1 MNDLCYLK
9 ELSVCGACRCYHVLR
24 LQSWVRYGF
33 PYLRSFVLLWC
44 DQVKQFL
51 KFWTSIH
58 FCILEILYFS
68 LSKISLLLQ
77 FVGESD
83 TTVTCSIM
91 ACMLYSLRKKRIRI
105 DLLCFCHQ
113 SAKGPAQVILT
124 LLSLRFLM
132 LNCFC
137 AWTRGLQLNV

>member
-1 MNDLCYLK
+1 MLPERTVSMWCLQMLSCAKTTKMSKIWLSILK
-9 ELSVCGACRCYHVLR
+9 EFCVIVMRPGKAVFKILNLS
-24 LQSWVRYGF
+24 
-33 PYLRSFVLLWC
+33 SFL
-44 DQVKQFL
+44 
-51 KFWTSIH
+51 H
-58 FCILEILYFS
+58 FRNPYFS

-137 AWTRGLQLNV
+137 A